1 MNDIKSKQKSFE
13 GDLKIKLCGKI
24 PYRPESV
31 KYLGVKVDA
40 NFNWDYHVNVL
51 RIKLNR
57 TNALFFKM
65 RIYVSL
71 KILRSIYFANFDSY
85 LSYCVF
91 FWAQNCSTV
100 KQIIILQKKLL
111 QLLIFNQGIST
122 PVPSSIIAPS

>member
-1 MNDIKSKQKSFE
+1 MNDIKSKQKNFE

-24 PYRPESV
+24 LSPTESV

-40 NFNWDYHVNVL
+40 NLNWEYHVNDL

-57 TNALFFKM
+57 TNALLFK
-65 RIYVSL
+65 RRKYVSL

-91 FWAQNCSTV
+91 SGAQDCSTV
-100 KQIIILQKKLL
+100 
-111 QLLIFNQGIST
+111 
-122 PVPSSIIAPS
+122 